1 MLYYRTIHP
10 KTLELLREIQKRNL
24 FKGLRLVGGTALALQ
39 IGHRISNDLDF
50 FGSLK
55 ADKISITNELNKIGK
70 VLILNSTENINIYTV
85 NGIKV
90 DIVNYPYPWLN
101 NEVKKDSLKLAD
113 IKDIAAMKLSAI
125 TGRGTKKDFIDFY
138 FLLKYFSLEQ
148 MLNFYEQKYH
158 DGSIFLVIR
167 SLSYFD
173 DADQDI
179 LPKMF
184 TNINWDNIKETI
196 SESIKNFVNK

>member
-1 MLYYRTIHP
+1 
-10 KTLELLREIQKRNL
+10 
-24 FKGLRLVGGTALALQ
+24 
-39 IGHRISNDLDF
+39 
-50 FGSLK
+50 
-55 ADKISITNELNKIGK
+55 
-70 VLILNSTENINIYTV
+70 
-85 NGIKV
+85 
-90 DIVNYPYPWLN
+90 
-101 NEVKKDSLKLAD
+101 
-113 IKDIAAMKLSAI
+113 MKLSAI

-138 FLLKYFSLEQ
+138 FLLNIFSLEQ

-179 LPKMF
+179 LPKML

-196 SESIKNFVNK
+196 SESIINFVNK